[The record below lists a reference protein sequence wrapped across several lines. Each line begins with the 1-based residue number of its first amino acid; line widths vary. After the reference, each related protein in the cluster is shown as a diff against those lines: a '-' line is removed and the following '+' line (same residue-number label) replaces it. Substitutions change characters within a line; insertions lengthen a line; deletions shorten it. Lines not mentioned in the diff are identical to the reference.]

1 MADIIEF
8 LVQQSLMTSGMRE
21 RVPAR
26 YGEMADRAGA
36 VLWLRRGVCRSQSWA
51 TTSTFACTCRG
62 APPRSSRSWFGSAG
76 GGCGAETPRT
86 RARAS
91 SCAQSGGVRDS
102 PADAMRFGKR
112 KGVARQALGDGQT
125 FGNDTAAQEERL
137 KRVGGGG
144 VPQVCISLY
153 DWFATWFF
161 LLAVWILLAGGDA
174 GPAQAGANVVLYLLV
189 SGPRLL
195 ISLSHVANGRT
206 GGRAGAGAGIQQA
219 RKDARSRA
227 AVPVPPSRMR
237 PRQEPPMGRG
247 AGSRTP
253 EQLAMRR
260 PAEPCFT

>member
-1 MADIIEF
+1 M
-8 LVQQSLMTSGMRE
+8 
-21 RVPAR
+21 
-26 YGEMADRAGA
+26 
-36 VLWLRRGVCRSQSWA
+36 
-51 TTSTFACTCRG
+51 
-62 APPRSSRSWFGSAG
+62 
-76 GGCGAETPRT
+76 
-86 RARAS
+86 
-91 SCAQSGGVRDS
+91 
-102 PADAMRFGKR
+102 
-112 KGVARQALGDGQT
+112 GDGQT

-206 GGRAGAGAGIQQA
+206 GGRAGAGAGPQQA

-227 AVPVPPSRMR
+227 VRRRACARGKSRPWGGGRLEDPGAARDAAPRRALFHLIR
-237 PRQEPPMGRG
+237 PAPRPTQGRRRH
-247 AGSRTP
+247 A
-253 EQLAMRR
+253 AAARR
-260 PAEPCFT
+260 PPVEPAVARAAAPERGRRQVLVLIFSFVVCLLAKLVWIKAQARAAAPPAPPLHTPFRERM